1 MIPAYYAARRDRA
14 LRGAPLTIYLEL
26 LDTLT
31 VEHFLPLKQ
40 FSLCVE
46 LEYSE
51 RTVRN
56 SLKLITKR
64 GYMQRRRGPTN
75 CPDEYRLEFR
85 RRTGDR
91 QSIAA
96 AHPSTL

>member
-1 MIPAYYAARRDRA
+1 MIPAYHAARRDRA
-14 LRGAPLTIYLEL
+14 LRGAPITIYLEL

-40 FSLCVE
+40 LSLCVE

-56 SLKLITKR
+56 VLWTLTKR
-64 GYMQRRRGPTN
+64 GYLERKAGSLN
-75 CPDEYRLEFR
+75 CPNEYRLEYR

-96 AHPSTL
+96 THPSTL